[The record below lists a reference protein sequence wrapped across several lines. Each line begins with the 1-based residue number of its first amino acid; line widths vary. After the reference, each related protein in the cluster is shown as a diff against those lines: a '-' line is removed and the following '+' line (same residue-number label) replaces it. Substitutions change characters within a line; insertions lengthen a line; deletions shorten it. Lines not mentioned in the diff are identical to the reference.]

1 MNQSSYIRAYEV
13 GVKLAQLEFRNK
25 LAKPTK
31 KELLDFEASQDETHL
46 KPKAVR
52 AGIAELREPELPKGK
67 PTMNDLVEFE
77 DRQDER
83 RQDPKWGDLNALKE
97 VLRPR
102 PQRLRKNWEEKT
114 VPTKVKYREKNESYP
129 YSTKPEYWAQIPKP
143 NLMAGVRKGSDLEG
157 RQKSRLSDHYIRDL
171 GKEMGKHREAAEAPR
186 AKERW
191 GHKLDVA
198 AFNESLK

>member
-1 MNQSSYIRAYEV
+1 MNQPPYIRAYEV

-31 KELLDFEASQDETHL
+31 KELLDFEASQGETHL

-52 AGIAELREPELPKGK
+52 AGIAKLREPELPKEK
-67 PTMNDLVEFE
+67 PTTDDLVRFE
-77 DRQDER
+77 ERQDER
-83 RQDPKWGDLNALKE
+83 EQDPKWGDINALKKTHK
-97 VLRPR
+97 PK
-102 PQRLRKNWEEKT
+102 PQRLRKNWEEET
-114 VPTKVKYREKNESYP
+114 VPTKVKYREKNKSYP

-157 RQKSRLSDHYIRDL
+157 RQKSRLSAHYIRDRW
-171 GKEMGKHREAAEAPR
+171 KEMGKHREAAEAPR

-191 GHKLDVA
+191 DLMHETA
-198 AFNESLK
+198 ALNESLK